1 MNPSPPNGHNPF
13 GEIIECNDEDDER
26 DAPIIK
32 GRRHNV
38 KGLYEEK
45 KNRLKNVNLL
55 DMQLKDELDDFKK
68 LELYSSCNSSSEKNN
83 KVMDV
88 DRNLSINNS

>member
-45 KNRLKNVNLL
+45 KNL
-55 DMQLKDELDDFKK
+55 
-68 LELYSSCNSSSEKNN
+68 
-83 KVMDV
+83 
-88 DRNLSINNS
+88 